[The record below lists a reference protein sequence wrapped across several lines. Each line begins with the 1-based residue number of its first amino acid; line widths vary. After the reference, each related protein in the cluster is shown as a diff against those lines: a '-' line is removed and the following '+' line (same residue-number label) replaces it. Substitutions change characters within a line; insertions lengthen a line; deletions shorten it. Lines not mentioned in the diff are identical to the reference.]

1 MAEIPRCHVRQRPD
15 AAETLRAE
23 HFDIEYWRN
32 RPGFH
37 ELSSGRGGS
46 VRITLA
52 DGDAVLR
59 RYFRGGWT
67 SRVLADRYLWLGKQR
82 SRPWREWDVLELA
95 LGNGLP
101 VPRPLGACVC
111 RHGLWYRAALMTAY
125 LADTET
131 LTQRLER
138 RKLPAK
144 DWRRLG
150 ALVRQMQVI
159 GIRHADLT
167 SDNVLIDPRQRFY
180 LVDFDKARVM
190 PRLDD
195 WQWGPLYRFQR
206 SMLKRGQTRK
216 LNFIDDD
223 WQALMDG
230 YES

>member
-1 MAEIPRCHVRQRPD
+1 MAESSRCHVRQRPD

-23 HFDIEYWRN
+23 HFDIEYWRD
-32 RPGFH
+32 RPGFAAIAG
-37 ELSSGRGGS
+37 GRGGS
-46 VRITLA
+46 VRIALA

-59 RYFRGGWT
+59 RYYRGGWA
-67 SRVLADRYLWLGKQR
+67 SRLLDDRYLWLGKQR
-82 SRPWREWDVLELA
+82 TRPWREWDVLELA
-95 LGNGLP
+95 LASGLP

-111 RHGLWYRAALMTAY
+111 RHGPWYRAALITAY
-125 LADTET
+125 LDDTET

-138 RKLPAK
+138 QALPRK

-150 ALVRQMQVI
+150 ALIKQMQAL

-167 SDNVLIDPRQRFY
+167 SDNVLIDSRQRFF
-180 LVDFDKARVM
+180 LIDFDKARMM
-190 PRLDD
+190 PRLYD

-206 SMLKRGQTRK
+206 SILKRQQARDLAFG
-216 LNFIDDD
+216 DDD

>member
-1 MAEIPRCHVRQRPD
+1 MTESSRCHVRQRPD
-15 AAETLRAE
+15 AVETLAAE
-23 HFDIEYWRN
+23 HFEIDYWRD
-32 RPGFH
+32 RPGFG
-37 ELSSGRGGS
+37 EMTGGRGGS
-46 VRITLA
+46 ARIRLA

-59 RYFRGGWT
+59 HYYRGGWM
-67 SRVLADRYLWLGKQR
+67 SGVLGDRYLWLGKQR
-82 SRPWREWDVLELA
+82 TRPWREWDVLEIALA
-95 LGNGLP
+95 GGLP

-111 RHGLWYRAALMTAY
+111 RDGPWYRAALMTAY

-131 LTQRLER
+131 LTRRLER
-138 RKLPAK
+138 HKLSPR

-150 ALVRQMQVI
+150 TLIRQMQVA
-159 GIRHADLT
+159 GIRHADLN
-167 SDNVLIDPRQRFY
+167 SDNVLIDSRQRFY

-190 PRLDD
+190 RHLDD

-206 SMLKRGQTRK
+206 SLLKRGQTRR